1 MFSWFNFLT
10 YAIITAITPGP
21 NNIMSMSNAGRMG
34 FKNALPFNFGIFA
47 GFCLVITICTMFSTL
62 LSVLIPII
70 ELPMLII
77 GATYILYLAWKTW
90 SSSGL
95 IEESYAKNSFLAG
108 LTLQFINP
116 KFYLY
121 CIVSMDVYILPY
133 YANNIY
139 YIIGF
144 AFLLCF
150 IGFACTLLWSGFG
163 SIFKLLFSKYAK
175 ITNGIMAILLIYCA
189 VSLFF

>member
-10 YAIITAITPGP
+10 YAVITAITPGP
-21 NNIMSMSNAGRMG
+21 NNIMSMSNAGRLG
-34 FKNALPFNFGIFA
+34 FFKALPFNMGIFA
-47 GFCLVITICTMFSTL
+47 GFCLVITLCTLFSSL

-70 ELPMLII
+70 EMPMLIV
-77 GATYILYLAWKTW
+77 GSLYILYLAWKTW
-90 SSSGL
+90 KSDDI
-95 IEESYAKNSFLAG
+95 IEENHVKSNFLAG

-116 KFYLY
+116 KFYIY

-133 YANNIY
+133 YANDILA
-139 YIIGF
+139 IVGF
-144 AFLLCF
+144 ALLLCF
-150 IGFACTLLWSGFG
+150 IGFVCTLLWSGFG

-175 ITNGIMAILLIYCA
+175 ITNTIMALLLVYCA